1 MDVLIHKRL
10 LKKEESESG
19 FFGHTN
25 KHCYRIGHGG
35 SLRGFA
41 QSSNSL

>member
-1 MDVLIHKRL
+1 MDVLIHERL
-10 LKKEESESG
+10 LEESESG

-41 QSSNSL
+41 QISNSL